1 VSAAAPPVLPFR
13 RERLAALATLALP
26 VPIPLLFTRSLELW
40 VYLFY
45 AAGVGLLLWRV
56 SRGRLPAL
64 RNAILNLVG
73 FAGAMAFYADLRYV
87 SHSLLKATVH
97 LLLLV
102 TAVRLWSIQRERD
115 FSFALAL
122 VGFLF
127 VGSVATSFHY
137 SVALF
142 VLGFLAL
149 AWPALVRWALWRDLA
164 AAPEE
169 WTRRSATAA
178 FPERRAI
185 VASVLATLAAA
196 IPFFVAL
203 PRLKAPLITG
213 LPERRELVTGFSE
226 TVDPDVY
233 GTLKQSD
240 RVYLRVSRDVP
251 FSERGG
257 APLQI
262 RAIAFALHDG
272 RTWAI
277 AKRSRTTPI
286 GPPGRLLPLV
296 SPRRARRE
304 AGAGMTIDLLPL
316 GSRYVPVP
324 AGSLA
329 LQLSEASF
337 RTSSGYLDVDD
348 LDNLLLTLPP
358 ERTIQYQVFGEG
370 LAAPGAAPG
379 PDDPSRRRPG
389 SARLAGWAR
398 SVLGDLDAE
407 TEPFRAAAALSA
419 RLATTLTYSLEV
431 WRPGPNPVEEFVFEK
446 KSGTCENFATA
457 LALALREVGVPTRF
471 VTGFAGGEI
480 GLLGRYLIVRGR
492 DAHAWVEAWC
502 GPERG
507 WQSFDP
513 TPPAGRPTL
522 QRVPWTRRLKQLTDG
537 LEFAYDRYILS
548 FSQGDQLDLVQ
559 RLRAT
564 ASGLTDSA
572 RAAGRAIRAA
582 VSGTRLGAWIALPIG
597 MGLLALAV
605 LLARI
610 VRGLPWRTG
619 GLAPGSAAYRRLQ
632 RQLVRRGAS
641 LTPASAPGETLVA
654 AAEFGAGV
662 AAPARAVVEAYARE
676 SFGGRPLA
684 PSEIARLEASV
695 LAVRDALRGVSRRS
709 SAASPIGA

>member
-1 VSAAAPPVLPFR
+1 M
-13 RERLAALATLALP
+13 
-26 VPIPLLFTRSLELW
+26 
-40 VYLFY
+40 
-45 AAGVGLLLWRV
+45 GLLLWRV

-64 RNAILNLVG
+64 RNSVLNLVG

-102 TAVRLWSIQRERD
+102 TAVRLWSVQRERD

-137 SVALF
+137 SVAFF

-164 AAPEE
+164 SAPEE
-169 WTRRSATAA
+169 WTRRSVAAAA

-185 VASVLATLAAA
+185 VASVLATLVAA

-240 RVYLRVSRDVP
+240 RVYLRVSRDTP
-251 FSERGG
+251 FSESGG

-286 GPPGRLLPLV
+286 GPAGRLLPLV

-316 GSRYVPVP
+316 GSRYVPAP

-337 RTSSGYLDVDD
+337 RTSSGFLEVDD
-348 LDNLLLTLPP
+348 LDNLLLGLPP

-370 LAAPGAAPG
+370 LAAPDTAPG
-379 PDDPSRRRPG
+379 PDDPSRRRLG

-407 TEPFRAAAALSA
+407 AEPFRAATALSA
-419 RLATTLTYSLEV
+419 RLATTLAYSLEV
-431 WRPGPNPVEEFVFEK
+431 WRPGPNPVEEFVFDK

-492 DAHAWVEAWC
+492 DAHAWVEVWC

-572 RAAGRAIRAA
+572 RAAGRAIRDA

-597 MGLLALAV
+597 MGLLVLAV
-605 LLARI
+605 LLTRV
-610 VRGLPWRTG
+610 VRGLPWRTR

-632 RQLVRRGAS
+632 RHLVRRGAS
-641 LTPASAPGETLVA
+641 LTPASAPGETLEA
-654 AAEFGAGV
+654 AVEFGAGV
-662 AAPARAVVEAYARE
+662 ARPARTVVEAYARE

-684 PSEIARLEASV
+684 PSEVARVEASV
-695 LAVRDALRGVSRRS
+695 LAVRDALRLSTRS
-709 SAASPIGA
+709 SAASPTGA